1 LWQSWLFA
9 HNGEAGAIESYRSR
23 QAPLLEADSD
33 SARTFEFLRD
43 QFAEAASRPNHPT
56 FLQILY
62 EALAGLIRQYPGEYN
77 FLLSNGRILW
87 AFSNHRQFLLLKESR
102 NLEEALLLTTIEEGL
117 SPENWRTISLREGTW
132 GKILLIAGGDLVLE
146 EDLRPL
152 PGCPTISSRDLPARQ
167 A

>member
-1 LWQSWLFA
+1 MA
-9 HNGEAGAIESYRSR
+9 
-23 QAPLLEADSD
+23 
-33 SARTFEFLRD
+33 ARVRD
-43 QFAEAASRPNHPT
+43 PYKKYS
-56 FLQILY
+56 
-62 EALAGLIRQYPGEYN
+62 GK
-77 FLLSNGRILW
+77 
-87 AFSNHRQFLLLKESR
+87 LKD
-102 NLEEALLLTTIEEGL
+102 ALLLTTIEEGF